1 MQNMWTNRK
10 MKNEKCGL
18 VKMWTWL
25 CRLLK
30 TWTQKCGYELSYRR
44 AIVSCIGLDVVTGKI
59 STRSVYNSLK
69 DEIFSELEP
78 ELDRGDV
85 DGG

>member
-1 MQNMWTNRK
+1 

-18 VKMWTWL
+18 VKMWTQKCGWY
-25 CRLLK
+25 
-30 TWTQKCGYELSYRR
+30 KCGYELFYRR
-44 AIVSCIGLDVVTGKI
+44 PRASCIGLDVVTGKV
-59 STRSVYNSLK
+59 SSRSVYNGLK

-78 ELDRGDV
+78 ELDRGNV